1 MVDKRFNGALATT
14 ALFLI
19 FFSGCSSGTPAT
31 EDCSGDGRAACLTV
45 EGELIDADKSP
56 QEGDADSTEPGN
68 TEVSPQISEQVPA
81 DETKTGEAQSKTLC
95 PTENML
101 KSVPSFPFVL
111 ALDIKKKGVTSGP
124 QLFSVHIPQLLEELL
139 SLMGIKELEGLATG
153 IWPNESGAD
162 GFIYLLFE
170 KDFSVSKEQLLSIF
184 PIGNFKGREDLII
197 DEVNQS
203 EGQVRIFLDFKG
215 TANDRVFGIDLK
227 NRALYFSTPQAATI
241 LELVAKDTI
250 PSSYEEFGF
259 IHQGSGCSMARGHL
273 NSTLCQREKME
284 LYASLCTY
292 EEVLRSTTEAEG
304 PNSVMGI
311 EVNSGESDIELTT
324 VLYNYD
330 EIEGI
335 LHGKAVVSSTF
346 INGTSKTLV
355 SAHTS
360 LGPIPVIGD

>member
-1 MVDKRFNGALATT
+1 MVDKRCNGALATI

-19 FFSGCSSGTPAT
+19 FFSGCSSTPAT
-31 EDCSGDGRAACLTV
+31 EDCSGDGHAACLTV
-45 EGELIDADKSP
+45 EGELIDDDKSP
-56 QEGDADSTEPGN
+56 QEGDAGATEPGDP
-68 TEVSPQISEQVPA
+68 EVSPQVSEQVPA
-81 DETKTGEAQSKTLC
+81 GEAKTDGSQSKALC

-111 ALDIKKKGVTSGP
+111 ALDLKKKGTSSEAR
-124 QLFSVHIPQLLEELL
+124 LFSVHIPQLLEELL
-139 SLMGIKELEGLATG
+139 SMMGIKELEGLATG

-250 PSSYEEFGF
+250 PSSYEELGF
-259 IHQGSGCSMARGHL
+259 IHQGSSCSTARGHL

-304 PNSVMGI
+304 PYSVMGI
-311 EVNSGESDIELTT
+311 EVNSGESDPELTT

-346 INGTSKTLV
+346 VNGTSKTLV